1 MLNADYFNKYKEVTF
16 YFQIP
21 GIRRVKHY
29 SWRRYAKNIMKK
41 LLLLSF
47 LFIGNIVIAQDLYN
61 SCSAAFLNDQMIV
74 EEYSATAKAKISKE
88 ATGWISAGTVNLG
101 NASKGENK
109 FEITEKLVFG
119 VAIKDASTGT
129 IMLFS
134 PTEYKK
140 IEAEKVLA
148 KCRKGD
154 SIIIMT
160 TDNKF
165 ALPHNEILVY

>member
-1 MLNADYFNKYKEVTF
+1 
-16 YFQIP
+16 
-21 GIRRVKHY
+21 
-29 SWRRYAKNIMKK
+29 MKK

-47 LFIGNIVIAQDLYN
+47 LFTGNIVIAQDLYN

-74 EEYSATAKAKISKE
+74 EEYSTTAKAKISKE
-88 ATGWISAGTVNLG
+88 ATGWISAGAVNLG
-101 NASKGENK
+101 DVSKGEKK
-109 FEITEKLVFG
+109 FEITDKFEFG
-119 VAIKDASTGT
+119 VAIKDANTGT

-134 PTEYKK
+134 PKAYKK

-148 KCRKGD
+148 KCKKGD

-160 TDNKF
+160 TNNTF